1 MDVREFDGWL
11 YRSAMREEFLKEA
24 GVFRNASNWVR
35 GRAQAARSGLQNAAA
50 GARRRIM
57 RPFTDEIKNI
67 AGDAIETAAQRFTDA
82 SMQASN
88 YFFHSA
94 RNKLLLPLAAASTL
108 IGAGGLA
115 TMLLLREKDQR
126 RKALEGM
133 GIINADESS

>member
-57 RPFTDEIKNI
+57 RSFTDEIKNI

-88 YFFHSA
+88 SA

>member
-67 AGDAIETAAQRFTDA
+67 AGDAIETAA
-82 SMQASN
+82 
-88 YFFHSA
+88 HSA

>member
-57 RPFTDEIKNI
+57 RPFTDGIKNI

-88 YFFHSA
+88 SA

>member
-67 AGDAIETAAQRFTDA
+67 AGDALL
-82 SMQASN
+82 QASN
-88 YFFHSA
+88 SA

>member
-67 AGDAIETAAQRFTDA
+67 VGDAIETAAQRLTDA

-88 YFFHSA
+88 SA

>member
-88 YFFHSA
+88 SA